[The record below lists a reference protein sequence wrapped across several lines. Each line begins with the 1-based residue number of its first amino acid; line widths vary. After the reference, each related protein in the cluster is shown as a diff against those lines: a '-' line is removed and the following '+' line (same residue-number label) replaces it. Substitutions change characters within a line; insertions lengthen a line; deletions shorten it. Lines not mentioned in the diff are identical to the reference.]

1 LSHDPFPFAPDD
13 TRRILDW
20 VADHVAAGPDPKN
33 GARAAAALEPEMGG
47 AITPDGLGAEA
58 AFALFTDVIQPATRP
73 FGHPTSLSFVAA
85 APTRAALSFDAALG
99 AAGIFAGNWDGGAG
113 AIHAENQ
120 ALRWLSDLAGW
131 PATAGGVF
139 VAGGTLGNLSALHA
153 ARHWHRTCNQEAKT
167 GRGAILC
174 SSEAHSSIAA
184 VARVMDADLITVPS
198 DASGRMSADAAAANL
213 TPETFAIVANGGAT
227 NCGAVD
233 DIAGLTQLAK
243 ARGVWV
249 HVDGAYGG
257 AAMAD
262 PVLRPTFEGI
272 EQADSLIIDP
282 HKWVFAPYDSCALLY
297 RDAVNGAAA
306 HGQRAVYLDTVDKS
320 EWNPSDYALH
330 LTRRARGLPL
340 WYSLATHGTKAY
352 ALAIANTRAI
362 AEDLAER
369 IAAAPWLELLLG
381 PNLTVILFR
390 PRNQSEDEMVCWAEE
405 HRRSGALLCLPTRW
419 RGEMVFRLC
428 IVNPQTDPDHVM
440 AVLDTLR

>member
-1 LSHDPFPFAPDD
+1 MSHDPFPFAHDD

-20 VADHVAAGPDPKN
+20 VEGYIAAGPDPKN
-33 GARAAAALEPEMGG
+33 GARPAVALEAEMGG

-131 PATAGGVF
+131 PPSAGGVF

-153 ARHWHRTCNQEAKT
+153 ARHWHRSRNDTS

-184 VARVMDADLITVPS
+184 VARVMDADLIVVPS
-198 DASGRMSADAAAANL
+198 DATGRMAAEAAAAHL

-233 DIAGLTQLAK
+233 DIAGLTALAK

-262 PVLRPTFEGI
+262 PETRPAFDGI
-272 EQADSLIIDP
+272 ERADSLIIDP

-297 RDAVNGAAA
+297 RDAANGAAA
-306 HGQRAVYLDTVDKS
+306 HGQRAVYLDTVDKN

-352 ALAIANTRAI
+352 AQAIAHTRAI
-362 AEDLAER
+362 AEDLAQR
-369 IAAAPWLELLLG
+369 IATAPWLDLLLG

-390 PRNQSEDEMVCWAEE
+390 PKGKAEDEMVHWAEE

-428 IVNPQTDPDHVM
+428 IVNPQTNPDHVM
-440 AVLDTLR
+440 AVLDTLK